1 MPGSPVAI
9 PNLADPK
16 TYLEHDMTEIWRQL
30 RATAPV
36 YQHPSTSYGP
46 GFWVL
51 SQYADILQV
60 FQDPHRFT
68 SEQGNVLVSMLAGG
82 DTGSG
87 RMLAVTD
94 GPHHAALRA
103 LLLKAF
109 SPRALAD
116 VGRRVRRTVGN
127 LLRDAVDRTE
137 CDFAR
142 DVAAHI
148 PLSAIC
154 DLLDVP

>member
-1 MPGSPVAI
+1 MPGGPLAI

-16 TYLEHDMTEIWRQL
+16 TYLEHDMLAIWRQL
-30 RATAPV
+30 RSTAPV

-51 SQYADILQV
+51 SRYDDVCAV
-60 FQDPHRFT
+60 FQDPRRFT
-68 SEQGNVLVSMLAGG
+68 SEKGNVLVSMLAGG
-82 DTGSG
+82 DTGAG

-116 VGRRVRRTVGN
+116 VSRRVRRTVGN
-127 LLRDAVDRTE
+127 LLREAVDRTD
-137 CDFAR
+137 CDF
-142 DVAAHI
+142 
-148 PLSAIC
+148 
-154 DLLDVP
+154 